1 MELRFVLNQ
10 KIINFQNVKV
20 STKLWKVKIGL
31 PCIAANI
38 EKVEIEKKLIWVIRQ
53 VLN

>member
-1 MELRFVLNQ
+1 MIFQSFLNQ

-31 PCIAANI
+31 PYITAYN
-38 EKVEIEKKLIWVIRQ
+38 EKVEIEKKTVWVILQ
-53 VLN
+53 ILN